1 MKPRQLIY
9 PTLIYLFIHLG
20 ASASDKIYSAKDIL
34 LNLEVGSFD
43 NYLSEGNRE
52 LYKNHK
58 TFKET
63 EFSLGERYNRNN
75 FSLTTEDKSWM
86 ISLKIIGIYN
96 NEYTVCFEDFSII
109 RPPTYV
115 SIRPLIIKR
124 KTSGNFVVI
133 KEIRKSIPGCE
144 IYHH

>member
-1 MKPRQLIY
+1 MRPRLLIY
-9 PTLIYLFIHLG
+9 STLIYLFSYIG
-20 ASASDKIYSAKDIL
+20 ASASDTIYSAKDIL
-34 LNLEVGSFD
+34 LNLEVGSFH
-43 NYLSEGNRE
+43 NSLSEGAPGE
-52 LYKNHK
+52 YKNHK

-63 EFSLGERYNRNN
+63 EFSLGKRYNRNH

-124 KTSGNFVVI
+124 KTSGNFIVV
-133 KEIRKSIPGCE
+133 KEIKKSIPGCE
-144 IYHH
+144 IYYH